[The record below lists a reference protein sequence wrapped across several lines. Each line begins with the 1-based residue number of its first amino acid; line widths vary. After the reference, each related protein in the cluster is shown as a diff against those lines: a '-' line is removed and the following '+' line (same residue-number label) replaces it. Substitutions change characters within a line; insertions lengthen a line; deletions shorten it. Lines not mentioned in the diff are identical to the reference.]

1 MARLLDTHIFL
12 ATIEDRVAALPLA
25 IRKEISDPDSEF
37 HLSVASLWEIAIKH
51 RLGKLPL
58 KIGLEKLS
66 EIARHYGIALIS
78 INEVDVLQS
87 VNPEASTRDPF
98 DRLLLAQC
106 AAKNM
111 KLVTIDAAL
120 QDHPLSA
127 TAS

>member
-1 MARLLDTHIFL
+1 
-12 ATIEDRVAALPLA
+12 LA

-78 INEVDVLQS
+78 INEVHVLQS
-87 VNPEASTRDPF
+87 VNPEPSTRDPF

>member
-1 MARLLDTHIFL
+1 MAGLLDTHIFL

-58 KIGLEKLS
+58 KTGLEKLS

-78 INEVDVLQS
+78 INEVHVLQG
-87 VNPEASTRDPF
+87 VNPEPSTRDPF
-98 DRLLLAQC
+98 DRPLLAQC